1 MFLFWWMMDSFVSS
15 MAFIYTSLGVIVD
28 VAGHLAETS
37 RSGLSVLPNSPNLD
51 IRLELESQWINNL
64 KLERC
69 NQYGIYK
76 IILVFVSIIT
86 IHKCCSDCITSTTSY
101 CTMYESLFWLVIR
114 CTAFLIFMFG
124 LHSISFQAGLMLE
137 RLLVILMF

>member
-1 MFLFWWMMDSFVSS
+1 
-15 MAFIYTSLGVIVD
+15 MAFIYISLGVIVD

-69 NQYGIYK
+69 NQYRIYQ
-76 IILVFVSIIT
+76 IILFFVSIIT
-86 IHKCCSDCITSTTSY
+86 IHSVVQTVYYYCTVLWIICSD
-101 CTMYESLFWLVIR
+101 
-114 CTAFLIFMFG
+114 
-124 LHSISFQAGLMLE
+124 
-137 RLLVILMF
+137 